1 MHAQNQTRKDPSGG
15 ELPPFTLFLRL
26 HLHRLADSP
35 HQLDKPG
42 LSLRFGKGDRAA
54 RRKF

>member
-1 MHAQNQTRKDPSGG
+1 MHAQNQTRKDSSGG
-15 ELPPFTLFLRL
+15 ELLAFTLFLRL

-35 HQLDKPG
+35 HQLDKPV
-42 LSLRFGKGDRAA
+42 LRLCFGKGDRAA